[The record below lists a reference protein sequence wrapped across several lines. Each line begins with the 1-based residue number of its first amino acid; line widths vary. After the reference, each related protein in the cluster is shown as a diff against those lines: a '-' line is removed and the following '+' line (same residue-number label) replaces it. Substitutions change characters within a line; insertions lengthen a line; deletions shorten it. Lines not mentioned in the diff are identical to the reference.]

1 MKISA
6 SFLSIKE
13 NIKENISKL
22 TKTDIDYLH
31 LDIMDGKFVSNKT
44 YSIDEI
50 KEIINYDK
58 KLDVHL
64 MVLDIKKY
72 IDDFKC
78 LNPEFITFHYETNYD
93 IMDLISYIKSLNIKV
108 GISICPDTDVKVLDK
123 YLKYVDLI
131 LIMSVV
137 PGAGG
142 QQFIE
147 SSIDKINYL
156 KDERIKNNYS
166 YLISVDGGI
175 NDETIKLVNSD
186 IAVSGSFITNGD
198 YNENVLKLK
207 ENKYE

>member
-13 NIKENISKL
+13 NIKENLDKL
-22 TKTDIDYLH
+22 TKSDIDFLH
-31 LDIMDGKFVSNKT
+31 LDIMDGKFVENKT
-44 YSIDEI
+44 YTIEDI
-50 KEIINYDK
+50 KSIINYDK

-78 LNPEFITFHYETNYD
+78 LNPEYITFHYETNYD
-93 IMDLISYIKSLNIKV
+93 IMDLVSYIKSLNIKV
-108 GISICPDTDVKVLDK
+108 GISIKPETDVKLLDK
-123 YLKYVDLI
+123 YLKYIDLV
-131 LIMSVV
+131 LVMSVN

-142 QQFIE
+142 QKFIP
-147 SSIDKINYL
+147 SSIEKINYL
-156 KDERIKNNYS
+156 KEQREENDYN

-186 IAVSGSFITNGD
+186 IAVSGSYITNGD
-198 YNENVLKLK
+198 YKEQVKKLK
-207 ENKYE
+207 EK

>member
-22 TKTDIDYLH
+22 TKTSIDYLH

-131 LIMSVV
+131 LVMSVV

-175 NDETIKLVNSD
+175 NDETIKLVKD
-186 IAVSGSFITNGD
+186 KVDLVISGSFITNSD
-198 YNENVLKLK
+198 NYNNQIDKLLM
-207 ENKYE
+207 

>member
-131 LIMSVV
+131 LVMSVV

>member
-198 YNENVLKLK
+198 YEENVLKLK
-207 ENKYE
+207 GE

>member
-22 TKTDIDYLH
+22 TKTSIDYLH

-50 KEIINYDK
+50 KEIINYNK

-198 YNENVLKLK
+198 YEENVLKLK
-207 ENKYE
+207 GE